1 MRRLGATS
9 ICILF
14 IAVVFLA
21 PVVSSTDPSVQ
32 MTSVSALDPSAI
44 PKYVNQ
50 LAGPPPVYVP
60 IIVKDSN
67 GNVVSHEYTV
77 GVGSFIQQVLPAPLP
92 KTNVWSYGGPAKDS
106 VTGKYL
112 GVVYNSPAPSFEAVR
127 NIPINV
133 KWVNGLT
140 ASHMFAVD
148 PTLHWANPT
157 GIPHHDLMAPFPSFP
172 PGFDGTM
179 TAENPMGY
187 DAQSPVPLVPHLHG
201 GEVQSTSDGHPEAWY
216 TWNGIQGPMYTTE
229 QMTDANAAV
238 YHYPNAQPAATL
250 WYHDHALGVTRIN
263 VMSGLAGFYLLRD
276 PSDPIAPLTPKGKY
290 DMPLVIQDR
299 SFNSDGS
306 FCYPS
311 EGVNP
316 DIHPYWVPQ
325 SFGNTAMVNGLVW
338 PNMNVDK
345 GQYMF
350 RLLDGS
356 NARSYTLSFTV
367 VSTGAKLPMKQ
378 IASDG
383 GYLRS
388 ATQLTQLAIAPGERA
403 TVLVDFSGLKAG
415 TKVILTNSDSSCGGG
430 GGGCG
435 GGGRGGGG
443 MGGGGMGMM
452 MGPPIPEI
460 MQFTVTRNSGPTP
473 AKLPS
478 ILNQDLVVF
487 PSLSSPVKIR
497 ILTLTEVMGPNGPE
511 AILLDGQKWMSE
523 VSEVPE
529 LGSTEVWIIVNPTMM
544 AHPIHLHLV
553 QFQVVSRQHF
563 SHMGYYSAWTSVNG
577 MPPLDHP
584 TIEVP
589 IGPYLM
595 GSPSPAPANEMGWK
609 DTVRCNMHQVT
620 TIIVRFSPIDGGM
633 EYPFDAT
640 EGPGYVWH
648 CHILDHEDNEMM
660 RPYMF
665 DGMTDP
671 MPM

>member
-276 PSDPIAPLTPKGKY
+276 PSDPIA
-290 DMPLVIQDR
+290 
-299 SFNSDGS
+299 
-306 FCYPS
+306 
-311 EGVNP
+311 
-316 DIHPYWVPQ
+316 
-325 SFGNTAMVNGLVW
+325 
-338 PNMNVDK
+338 
-345 GQYMF
+345 
-350 RLLDGS
+350 
-356 NARSYTLSFTV
+356 
-367 VSTGAKLPMKQ
+367 
-378 IASDG
+378 
-383 GYLRS
+383 
-388 ATQLTQLAIAPGERA
+388 